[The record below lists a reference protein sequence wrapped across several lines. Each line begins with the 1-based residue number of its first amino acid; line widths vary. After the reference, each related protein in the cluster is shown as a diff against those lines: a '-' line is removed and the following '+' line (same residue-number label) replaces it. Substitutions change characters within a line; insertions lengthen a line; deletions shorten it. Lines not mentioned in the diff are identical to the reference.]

1 MRAIRVVVADD
12 SLLAREMLRG
22 FLEEAGGFEVVAEAA
37 NGREAV
43 EFVRALRPDV
53 LTLDLEMPVLG
64 GMEAIDEIMSTR
76 AVPILVVSGVADAST
91 ALESVR
97 RGALD
102 FVEKPTFSP
111 EAAAAFIAKVR
122 LLAGVSVITRLR
134 PRPEAPGPLRPGGA
148 VRLPHPPA
156 TSKNAAPAL
165 VPRAA
170 SYGRV
175 IAIASSTGG
184 PQVLAQILPA
194 LPAGFSCPV
203 LVAQHISDGFAEGLA
218 KWLDTLCRLP
228 VVLAAEGELLA
239 PGTVYVSPSERHL
252 TVGEDRRLALK
263 ERRPTDL
270 YRPSCDALLSSVGS
284 VFGRAAVG
292 IILTGMGS
300 DGVEGL
306 SVIRR
311 AGGATLGQDEA
322 SSVIY
327 GMNRVAV
334 DRGVVQ
340 RVLPAGELAGAMVDF
355 AGRAPLDASAGWA

>member
-12 SLLAREMLRG
+12 SRLAREMLRG

-76 AVPILVVSGVADAST
+76 AVPILVVSGVDDAST

-122 LLAGVSVITRLR
+122 LLAGVSVITRFRRR
-134 PRPEAPGPLRPGGA
+134 PVAPGPLQ
-148 VRLPHPPA
+148 PPA
-156 TSKNAAPAL
+156 RNAAPAF

-170 SYGRV
+170 SYRRV

-218 KWLDTLCRLP
+218 RWLDTLCPLP
-228 VVLAAEGELLA
+228 VVLGAEGELLA
-239 PGTVYVSPSERHL
+239 PGIVYISPSERHL

-284 VFGRAAVG
+284 VFGRASVG

-311 AGGATLGQDEA
+311 AGGATFGQDEA

-340 RVLPAGELAGAMVDF
+340 RVLPADELAGAMVDV
-355 AGRAPLDASAGWA
+355 ARQAPKDAISERT

>member
-12 SLLAREMLRG
+12 SRLAREMLRG
-22 FLEEAGGFEVVAEAA
+22 FLEEAGGFEVVGEAA

-43 EFVRALRPDV
+43 ELVCAVRPDV

-76 AVPILVVSGVADAST
+76 AVPILVVSDVADAST

-102 FVEKPTFSP
+102 FVEKPSFSP
-111 EAAAAFIAKVR
+111 EATAAFIAKVR
-122 LLAGVSVITRLR
+122 LLAGVAVITRFRRR
-134 PRPEAPGPLRPGGA
+134 PGAPGVLQPPAA
-148 VRLPHPPA
+148 VALHPPR
-156 TSKNAAPAL
+156 TRDRNAAPAF

-170 SYGRV
+170 SYCRV

-203 LVAQHISDGFAEGLA
+203 LVAQHISDGFAEGFA
-218 KWLDTLCRLP
+218 KWLDTLCPLP
-228 VVLAAEGELLA
+228 VVLGAEGELLA
-239 PGTVYVSPSERHL
+239 PGTVYISPSERHL

-263 ERRPTDL
+263 ERRPADL

-284 VFGRAAVG
+284 VFGRASVG

-311 AGGATLGQDEA
+311 AGGATFGQDEA

-340 RVLPAGELAGAMVDF
+340 RVLPAGELAGAMADV
-355 AGRAPLDASAGWA
+355 ARRAPEDTISERA